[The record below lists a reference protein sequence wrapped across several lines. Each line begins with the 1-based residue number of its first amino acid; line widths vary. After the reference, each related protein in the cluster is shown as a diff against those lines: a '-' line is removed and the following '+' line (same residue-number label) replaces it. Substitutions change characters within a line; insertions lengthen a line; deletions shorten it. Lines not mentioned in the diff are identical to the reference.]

1 MNEEEE
7 LLQSQGFEN
16 IYEKMEWERQL
27 KVAKDEE
34 ERAKAAFAAQEAEKA
49 MTADSS
55 SPAQQTEAPQQEQPV
70 NQRGLTEPIYSNVQ
84 AVETSPF
91 KKEDGTID
99 YDKIDAYGRE
109 GDMDVVTGLQDFI
122 TGTLNLIPGVD
133 IKEPNKFEN
142 EVAQSVREISS
153 VVLPTMALGGG
164 GVAAIGK
171 GVTALKGVKGAK
183 LLADPAVRSIGTTAF
198 QAGSGAFVD
207 NTLSM
212 NERDDNLS
220 GYLKKTY
227 PRTWGWIPDDLATL
241 DGDSPDIKRG
251 KNVFEGAALGVVM
264 DLTMGLTKLR
274 KQVSETH
281 KSLGVVGENEKGK
294 SWVRANQ
301 GDVDLSAQAT
311 VEFQATKRSEAL
323 DELGSYNFDKST
335 DPTEP
340 IYGYHDAYAP
350 QELGIRSV
358 DDFGIVGAS
367 IDAARIFYDAGTVN
381 GRVGSAV
388 SDGALKFMNES
399 NRNFRV
405 VIKGLAETLKDAG
418 EYGYRVDDKRYLSF
432 GQIDDIGKKYAND
445 FHEMDLD
452 ELKRAFEFSPYSVY
466 KRGIDADSG
475 VGVLTSAAYNGTVRA
490 IKMYMDDFI
499 NMDEAKALAYV
510 GTSFAGQIS
519 DMAQGMRLSDG
530 SGSIQRAQEMILDRV
545 EFLMAQKGMTSYVR
559 GRSLNL
565 LNMWKRFT
573 RGGKQAF
580 DDAYRVEI
588 DNAIKNEGNSTLTAL
603 DRIRDE
609 AAETVNNLREIKD
622 SDPEMLT
629 PLMMAY
635 ELTDGNVK
643 SMTSLN
649 NYVKQS
655 TSVWSKAFYDGQP
668 EIPSVINRAFYANVY
683 NNTLSAFASP
693 FRAVASGTHL
703 LVEKPIRHLAGSL
716 MVGDTQT
723 FRRGLYQYTNMWQS
737 LNGSLAYANQILKR
751 TSLDPNVT
759 STLREGVTLKNQ
771 GQLDILTAFADAKA
785 AKGEYGPQMLME
797 NINAMNALVDH
808 PMLRF
813 GTRSMQAMDGF
824 MESMIANF
832 ESKGK
837 AWDMVTQGGSKEF
850 NRVDA
855 DKVAGFAYQEMFDQ
869 NGIITDK
876 AVKNASGELSFN
888 LDNEFN
894 TGVSNLIQ
902 KMPILKPFFLF
913 TKTPLNELKYVASY
927 NPTSP
932 IAKAALSPLLGDF
945 VSDMN
950 VFSRS
955 ADDMPTEKMKEI
967 LMLRGID
974 VSDPIT
980 AKGKY
985 MELRADILGRKGLG
999 FLMTGSAIGL
1009 FMDDRLHGAG
1019 HYNRQIQKNRDNNQW
1034 KRNSIKGFDG
1044 KWHSFEGLGPITTYL
1059 SLVAT
1064 IGDNF
1069 DVLEPDD
1076 MGTLFKKTAFVFSAS
1091 FKDRTTLASI
1101 EPFMDVFFRGD
1112 GGAINRWSSS
1122 FLTSATVPGS
1132 SQMAEIA
1139 RLMEPELKII
1149 NNELAGMVMNRLPFA
1164 KEILPPNYDW
1174 IDGGEVNS
1182 PDSIWARIRNTYTPW
1197 KESGE
1202 ISPEKQFLIDIEY
1215 DATTVLGTYKGE
1227 KLSSREQSDLLNT
1240 MGKDGLW
1247 KQRIQKIMQTT
1258 DGKGFRERFKKA
1270 LNSEQE
1276 LKPDTK
1282 TFESLHLELDA
1293 ELRDAMGDA
1302 LTSSKHFTKIDRRRY
1317 INRRVQ
1323 GYLSRKGGQE
1333 KAVQYLDYTK
1343 QKFGI

>member
-7 LLQSQGFEN
+7 LLQSQGFGSIE
-16 IYEKMEWERQL
+16 EKIEWERQL
-27 KVAKDEE
+27 QAAKDEE
-34 ERAKAAFAAQEAEKA
+34 ERIEAALAAQESEQA

-55 SPAQQTEAPQQEQPV
+55 SPVQQTDAPTPSQ
-70 NQRGLTEPIYSNVQ
+70 TEPATAQ

-99 YDKIDAYGRE
+99 YEKIDRYGAE
-109 GDMDVVTGLQDFI
+109 GDKDVVTGLQDFI

-171 GVTALKGVKGAK
+171 GVTALKGVKVGK
-183 LLADPAVRSIGTTAF
+183 LLADPAVRSIGNTAF
-198 QAGSGAFVD
+198 QAGAGAFVD
-207 NTLSM
+207 NSLSM

-227 PRTWGWIPDDLATL
+227 PRTWGWIPDNIATL
-241 DGDSPDIKRG
+241 DGESPDIKRG
-251 KNVFEGAALGVVM
+251 KNVFEGAALGIGM
-264 DLTMGLTKLR
+264 DMIVGLTKLH
-274 KQVSETH
+274 KQVSATH
-281 KSLGVVGENEKGK
+281 RSLGVVGENEKGK
-294 SWVRANQ
+294 AWVRQNSE
-301 GDVDLSAQAT
+301 DVKLSAQASI
-311 VEFQATKRSEAL
+311 ERSAAKRNEAL
-323 DELGSYNFDKST
+323 DELGYYNFDKST

-340 IYGYHDAYAP
+340 IYGYHDAYGP
-350 QELGIRSV
+350 SELGIRSV
-358 DDFGIVGAS
+358 DDLGIVGAS
-367 IDAARIFYDAGTVN
+367 IDAARIHYDAGTVN
-381 GRVGSAV
+381 GRVGSV
-388 SDGALKFMNES
+388 MSDGAIKFVNES
-399 NRNFRV
+399 SSNARTVMR
-405 VIKGLAETLKDAG
+405 GLASTLQDAG

-432 GQIDDIGKKYAND
+432 KQIDEIGKDYAKD
-445 FHEMDLD
+445 FYEMDLE
-452 ELKRAFEFSPYSVY
+452 ELERAFEFSPYSVY

-475 VGVLTSAAYNGTVRA
+475 VGTLTSEAYNGTVRA

-499 NMDEAKALAYV
+499 NMDVAKANAYV
-510 GTSFAGQIS
+510 GTSFAGQVS

-565 LNMWKRFT
+565 LNMWRRFT
-573 RGGKQAF
+573 RSGKQAF
-580 DDAYRVEI
+580 DDAYRTEI
-588 DNAIKNEGNSTLTAL
+588 DNAIKNETNSTLKSL

-622 SDPEMLT
+622 SDPEMLA

-655 TSVWSKAFYDGQP
+655 TSIWSKAFYDGQP
-668 EIPSVINRAFYANVY
+668 EIPSLINRAFYANVY
-683 NNTLSAFASP
+683 NNTLSAFSTP
-693 FRAVASGTHL
+693 IRAITSGSHL

-716 MVGDTQT
+716 MVGDTKT
-723 FRRGLYQYTNMWQS
+723 FRRGLYQYTNM
-737 LNGSLAYANQILKR
+737 LETLGGSLSYANQIFKR
-751 TSLDPNVT
+751 TALDPNVT
-759 STLREGVTLKNQ
+759 NTLRESITLKNQ
-771 GQLDILTAFADAKA
+771 GQLDVLTAFADAKA

-824 MESMIANF
+824 MESMVANF
-832 ESKGK
+832 EAKGR
-837 AWDMVTQGGSKEF
+837 AWDMVTEGGTKEF
-850 NRVDA
+850 DNDL
-855 DKVAGFAYQEMFDQ
+855 AGIVSAVSRQEMFDA

-876 AVKNASGELSFN
+876 AVKMASGELAFN
-888 LDNEFN
+888 LDNELN

-902 KMPILKPFFLF
+902 KMPILKPFLLF

-927 NPTSP
+927 NPASP
-932 IAKAALSPLLGDF
+932 IAKTVLSPLLGDF
-945 VSDMN
+945 VQDMN

-955 ADDMPTEKMKEI
+955 ADDMPTEKLKEI
-967 LMLRGID
+967 LTLRGVD

-985 MELRADILGRKGLG
+985 MELRADILGRKALG
-999 FLMTGSAIGL
+999 GLMTAGAVGL
-1009 FMDDRLHGAG
+1009 FMNDRLHGAG
-1019 HYNRQIQKNRDNNQW
+1019 HYNRQIQKNRDANKW
-1034 KRNSIKGFDG
+1034 KRNSIKGLDG

-1059 SLVAT
+1059 SLVGT

-1069 DVLEPDD
+1069 DVLEADD
-1076 MGTLFKKTAFVFSAS
+1076 IGTLFKKTAFVFSAS
-1091 FKDRTTLASI
+1091 FKDRTHLAGL
-1101 EPFMDVFFRGD
+1101 EPFMDIIFRGD

-1122 FLTSATVPGS
+1122 FLTAATVPGS

-1139 RLMEPELKII
+1139 RLMTPELKVI
-1149 NNELAGMVMNRLPFA
+1149 NNELEGMIMNRLPFA
-1164 KEILPPNYDW
+1164 KEILPSDYDW
-1174 IDGGEVNS
+1174 IDGGEVNV
-1182 PDSIWARIRNTYTPW
+1182 PDSIFARIRNTYTPW

-1227 KLSSREQSDLLNT
+1227 KLSSREQSDILNT
-1240 MGKDGLW
+1240 MGKDGIW
-1247 KQRIQKIMQTT
+1247 KQRIQSIMQST
-1258 DGKGFRERFKKA
+1258 DGKSFRKRFKQA
-1270 LNSEQE
+1270 LNSDQD
-1276 LKPDTK
+1276 LRPDTK
-1282 TFESLHLELDA
+1282 TFESLHQKLDL
-1293 ELRDAMGDA
+1293 ELRDAMGWA
-1302 LTSSKHFTKIDRRRY
+1302 LTSSKHFTKIQRNNY
-1317 INRRVQ
+1317 INKRVQ
-1323 GYLSRKGGQE
+1323 GYLSRQGGQE
-1333 KAVQYLDYTK
+1333 KAEQYLKYTK